1 MRLESELTSLWWK
14 IRWNEIIFIQNQS
27 DRSLDASKPLFSNFA
42 SNESKSEQ
50 QTAVSSIQQALT
62 NIDDLNKTP
71 VEKEPNITPINSAA
85 DLKNSDSNISTMGTA
100 VSFRHKPHIRIND
113 YFALPNYFST
123 MRQAKQT
130 ISGKDDI
137 SINKNSAVQ
146 QSPSSSTSS
155 KIALS
160 VNRAHRPNN
169 NFFSYHLD
177 TRNKHLA
184 IDSTISMPNKGI
196 YKGSKLFIKHLNIK
210 HLSINRDILLELKQ
224 LKDLAHENL
233 IRFVGICA
241 EDQHISIL
249 TEYCEKGNLRVN
261 KKNSTLTIWTF

>member
-27 DRSLDASKPLFSNFA
+27 DRSLDASKPLFSNFV

-50 QTAVSSIQQALT
+50 QSMVTSIPQTLT
-62 NIDDLNKTP
+62 NIEEINKTTG
-71 VEKEPNITPINSAA
+71 EKVQNITPNSSAA
-85 DLKNSDSNISTMGTA
+85 DLKNSESNLSALGNAFAI
-100 VSFRHKPHIRIND
+100 SFRNKPHIRIND
-113 YFALPNYFST
+113 YFALPNYFNS
-123 MRQAKQT
+123 MRQTRQT
-130 ISGKDDI
+130 ITGKDDT
-137 SINKNSAVQ
+137 SVNKNSAAQ

-155 KIALS
+155 KITLS
-160 VNRAHRPNN
+160 MNRTHRPNN
-169 NFFSYHLD
+169 NFFPYHLD

-261 KKNSTLTIWTF
+261 KKIKH